1 MSISSPDRYALR
13 EYVDVVERLS
23 VEFDGV
29 HAVGTVSRCVAAA
42 RHGAEEVAGGASPDL
57 VERIARK
64 HLEVLARVADE
75 ERTVAQAR
83 GSGGSS
89 RWVAG

>member
-23 VEFDGV
+23 TEFDGV
-29 HAVGTVSRCVAAA
+29 HAPGTVSRCVAAA
-42 RHGAEEVAGGASPDL
+42 RDGAAEAAGEASPGL
-57 VERIARK
+57 VERVARK
-64 HLEVLARVADE
+64 HLEVLAIAANEDGSD
-75 ERTVAQAR
+75 APAR
-83 GSGGSS
+83 GNHTSS

>member
-13 EYVDVVERLS
+13 EYVNVVERLS

-29 HAVGTVSRCVAAA
+29 HAAGTVSRCVAAA
-42 RHGAEEVAGGASPDL
+42 RHGASEVAGGASPDL

-64 HLEVLARVADE
+64 HLEVLAIAANE
-75 ERTVAQAR
+75 ERTPASAR
-83 GSGGSS
+83 GNDASS

>member
-29 HAVGTVSRCVAAA
+29 HAAGTVSRCVAAA
-42 RHGAEEVAGGASPDL
+42 RNGTTDIADEAPPDL
-57 VERIARK
+57 VERVARK
-64 HLEVLARVADE
+64 HLEVLAVSTSEKSPSA
-75 ERTVAQAR
+75 AAGQA
-83 GSGGSS
+83 
-89 RWVAG
+89 

>member
-29 HAVGTVSRCVAAA
+29 HAAGTVSRCVAAA
-42 RHGAEEVAGGASPDL
+42 RRGAADIEDEPSPSM
-57 VERIARK
+57 VERVARK
-64 HLEVLARVADE
+64 HLDVLAA
-75 ERTVAQAR
+75 AAR
-83 GSGGSS
+83 EGS
-89 RWVAG
+89 